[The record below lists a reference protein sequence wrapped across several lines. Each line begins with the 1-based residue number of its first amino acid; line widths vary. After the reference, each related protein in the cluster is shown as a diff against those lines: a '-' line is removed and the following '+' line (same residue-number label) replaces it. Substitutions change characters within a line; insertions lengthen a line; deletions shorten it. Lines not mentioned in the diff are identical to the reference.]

1 MRLAWSSREVED
13 RLHDIM
19 CSIHQTCVDHGK
31 RADDSVSYV
40 MVRTLVA
47 SFAWPTRCWR
57 RASSDASLRRLGA
70 DRSS

>member
-47 SFAWPTRCWR
+47 SFAWPTRCCAFIILDMLFSWP
-57 RASSDASLRRLGA
+57 AWQ
-70 DRSS
+70 